1 MIKDEESVV
10 RFVEFTPNLTWTEG
24 LQALLQY
31 LQKEIY
37 LLYNLC

>member
-10 RFVEFTPNLTWTEG
+10 RFVEFTPNLSWTEG

-31 LQKEIY
+31 LQKGNIPTVKFM
-37 LLYNLC
+37 